1 MKSRIGLYLLVFF
14 FSVFFLTGCTS
25 NEDKNIS
32 NDLVQ
37 EGLELYEERY
47 YKDAMDKFVEALDIY
62 PANFDAYVGLT
73 DVLLDK
79 GFFED
84 VENLAKE
91 ASIRVSDEESATIYS
106 MIGGRYY
113 DVEKYEEAGEM
124 YEKAVDIDRGYEKG
138 RMGLAEVNI
147 QLGNIGEARKA
158 LGSRGNSDEFLLL
171 YAFLTLDDW
180 SEGAKRIGD
189 IEESS
194 LRERMEEIYEVDDEE
209 VLYKSTLL
217 AREYINSGYPFLAIE
232 LLNNQNEDMQQYP
245 DGQYFLGRAYLDYG
259 NYEKAIEKLNNALI
273 LDLDEDDVYVSLARA
288 YLFNNDIDNALNS
301 YEAII
306 SVESPDIVEEYVDV
320 LMSNDMK
327 NKAQTVLLNLLQ
339 EENLFDLN
347 IMLADVYYE
356 LGEFN
361 KMGEI
366 VEALSTETDLSQSQT
381 QELLRVKLLYNIENI
396 ENINEIDSLIDRYSV
411 FDRYNPEIY
420 FFRGKLYMH
429 QDENIEAVEAFER
442 AIELDLKGEITQ
454 EAEGLLATIN

>member
-180 SEGAKRIGD
+180 SEGAKKISN
-189 IEESS
+189 IEDSS

-232 LLNNQNEDMQQYP
+232 LLTNQNEDMQQYP

-259 NYEKAIEKLNNALI
+259 NYEKAIEKLNNALM

-306 SVESPDIVEEYVDV
+306 SVESLDVVEEYADV
-320 LMSNDMK
+320 LISNDMK

-454 EAEGLLATIN
+454 EAERLLATIN